1 MNGGGILIFILFA
14 VLVIAGVIY
23 GAIAAKKRRQE
34 MAALAARL
42 GMRFNAEKDRGL
54 AACRP

>member
-14 VLVIAGVIY
+14 VVGIVAAIY
-23 GAIAAKKRRQE
+23 GVLAAKKRREE

-42 GMRFNAEKDRGL
+42 GLSFNPE
-54 AACRP
+54 